1 MVAPETLK
9 NKIFGVLLESVNP
22 NPLFP
27 HQHPTPLRIQ
37 AKTHKLSPVRFFFI
51 LLPASRL
58 RLRIRLPLPH
68 LLQLPHHLPSLRL
81 LLRSP

>member
-1 MVAPETLK
+1 M
-9 NKIFGVLLESVNP
+9 IGVRLGYGNRKARFPYP
-22 NPLFP
+22 NL
-27 HQHPTPLRIQ
+27 TPLRIQ